1 MNYIFKETKL
11 LHFFVTEKQ
20 QKVKLFS
27 IFSTFLPKFDA
38 EKD

>member
-1 MNYIFKETKL
+1 MSYIFKETKL

-27 IFSTFLPKFDA
+27 IFSAFLA
-38 EKD
+38 